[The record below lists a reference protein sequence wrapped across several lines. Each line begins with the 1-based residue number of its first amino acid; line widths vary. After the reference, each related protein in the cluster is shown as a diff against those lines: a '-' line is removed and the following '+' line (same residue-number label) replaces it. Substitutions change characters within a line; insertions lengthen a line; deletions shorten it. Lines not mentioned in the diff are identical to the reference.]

1 MKIDESNIVET
12 NDYRVIIYPASRP
25 FTTKEAKVI
34 TEKLYDFAP
43 ILNNSIHMRTI
54 NAYIFAIVNSTKSL
68 NF

>member
-1 MKIDESNIVET
+1 MRK
-12 NDYRVIIYPASRP
+12 
-25 FTTKEAKVI
+25 
-34 TEKLYDFAP
+34 EKLYDFAP